1 MLYNEDECVDEVF
14 PSKLKMSHFL
24 MVDVLFEHSAL
35 MVDHSAMMV
44 DLVFE
49 HFAMMVDLLFEHPA
63 MMVG

>member
-1 MLYNEDECVDEVF
+1 
-14 PSKLKMSHFL
+14 

-35 MVDHSAMMV
+35 MVYHSAMMV

>member
-24 MVDVLFEHSAL
+24 MVDALFGHSAL

-44 DLVFE
+44 DL
-49 HFAMMVDLLFEHPA
+49 LFEHPA
-63 MMVG
+63 MMVS

>member
-24 MVDVLFEHSAL
+24 MVDNSAI
-35 MVDHSAMMV
+35 MV

-49 HFAMMVDLLFEHPA
+49 RSAMMVDLLFEHPA
-63 MMVG
+63 MMVS

>member
-1 MLYNEDECVDEVF
+1 MSCLSF
-14 PSKLKMSHFL
+14 PFEADVSHFI

-44 DLVFE
+44 DLAFE
-49 HFAMMVDLLFEHPA
+49 HFAMMVDLLFEHSA